1 MLKTNEYFDGHV
13 KSIGFDTP
21 DGPATVGVME
31 KGEYTFGTSTHE
43 TMSVIAG
50 VMAVKLPG
58 SEAWVSY
65 GVGEQFVVDADQ
77 SFDVRIKGHTSYLCL
92 YK

>member
-1 MLKTNEYFDGHV
+1 MLKANEYFDGNV
-13 KSIGFDTP
+13 KSIGFETP
-21 DGPATVGVME
+21 GGSATVGVMAE
-31 KGEYTFGTSTHE
+31 GEYTFGTSTHE

-58 SEAWVSY
+58 SEVWVNY

-77 SFDVRIKGHTSYLCL
+77 SFDVRIKGDTSYLCL